1 MPKKKRNKKVDP
13 LDDVLL
19 EKEKIA
25 AQRAADDYKLWEQ
38 WQQNP
43 TPDNMHPLIQ
53 RFEPAFKQKARLWR
67 APNVPEAAFKAN
79 LKLQAIDAFKT
90 YDPTK
95 GAALRTHVE
104 NRLKKSMRFNA
115 QQQNM
120 ARIPEEK
127 GYQIGPIQ
135 RAQDELREEFGRP
148 PTPTEISEFLNPMMS
163 PRKQLTPQKVEQI
176 QKAQIRDVIGS
187 SFDSDPV
194 PKAIGRE
201 RQVISLLRPTLTPD
215 QQVVFDHL
223 YGMNGKKRITST
235 NELARTL
242 GKSPSQVSRL
252 RTGIFTQFQKY
263 NK

>member
-1 MPKKKRNKKVDP
+1 MPKRKKVNP
-13 LDDVLL
+13 LDEALN
-19 EKEKIA
+19 EKQKVA
-25 AQRAADDYKLWEQ
+25 AQRAAEDHQLWEQ

-53 RFEPAFKQKARLWR
+53 RFEPVFKQKTRLWR
-67 APNVPEAAFKAN
+67 APNVPESAFKAN

-90 YDPTK
+90 YDPGK

-120 ARIPEEK
+120 ARIPEAK
-127 GYQIGPIQ
+127 SYQIGPIQ
-135 RAQDELREEFGRP
+135 RAQDELREELGRP

-163 PRKQLTPQKVEQI
+163 PRKRLTPQKVEQI
-176 QKAQIRDVIGS
+176 QQAQIRDVIGS
-187 SFDSDPV
+187 AFDSDPV

-215 QQVVFDHL
+215 QQAVFDHL
-223 YGMNGKKRITST
+223 YGLNGKKSISST
-235 NELARTL
+235 NELASEL
-242 GKSPSQVSRL
+242 GKSPSQISRL
-252 RTGIFTQFQKY
+252 RTGIFQQFQKY